1 MIKKLIF
8 GVLGLV
14 IVGLIGAT
22 VYLNMI
28 DWNQHKASIAQQFAE
43 ATGKN
48 VAFNGSV
55 SFHIFPTPSL
65 EAADI
70 DVYNHDKTGQKV
82 TLAKINKVVASL
94 SVRSLIQGKI
104 NVEKMTVVNPEI
116 FIEGYEDGT
125 LNWESAKSG
134 NEDFAI
140 NNVEVSFGSV
150 MLEDAKLHFINK
162 MYKIDSVIANI
173 NAEVIAGS
181 LFGPYRIE
189 GSYVKDGTPGGFAL
203 DLGKFSD
210 SFATSVNMV
219 ISHPQSESYV
229 RFDGTVL
236 LKNDAVNGNIVVES
250 KNPVNFI
257 NSMFSKAKISED
269 YEYPLAMSLAVKSD
283 KTQIALSNIVVKYAE
298 SAGAG
303 NILIPRKETQIGEEG
318 MQRRRIDLAFNM
330 AELNLEP
337 VLQAIK
343 DFLKRYDGKNYI
355 PEYNFDIIGD
365 VKSVKT
371 TYKNQVIR
379 DFDLSFDFMNN
390 AFIVQKFNAQ
400 LPFDG
405 LVKFKGEIFSVE
417 KVLTYNFDVD
427 ASTLDFAKTANWLG
441 YKLTP
446 LTKGVYK
453 KASTKFNLSG
463 TLETIKASPFVFNMD
478 KTAFNAKLAWLRK
491 GGDKYFIIA
500 DVDNVNLDNYIETL
514 PEAVSKTGWENK
526 VVYRFKQLAKLNNLD
541 VQFRAKLNSGIW
553 NKIPFEKVSA
563 EAVIKDGVAKIA
575 DFTVNNVAS
584 AQIVLKGEVS
594 GFGEEPKFKNL
605 KYGIAVADNKAF
617 TERMGLEFPKVNFDN
632 LLQFD
637 SKGVITGGLNR
648 AAIKAVSKLGNIDN
662 VYKGEISKVDN
673 IYYLN
678 GKVELNNNDMVR
690 MLNDFSINYNPEF
703 PLGLIKLSSEIKGSI
718 NALLFKNMDM
728 YIGSNHFAGDIL
740 FSKKEGRNLIKTNL
754 KANKFEFERFIY
766 NQNTRNETGVF
777 RPKTERVPFLP
788 KPNLSKAKID
798 YSWLKDWDME
808 AKINVDELSLQN
820 YALKNTSWTMLLNKQ
835 VLKVAQFIGEK
846 ENGLVNLDFELN
858 TVQTPTLKGKLALN
872 NMDLQKAKWSGSS
885 YGIEKAILEASLDF
899 NTSADT
905 VDNIMSQINGSG
917 KFKFIK
923 PIVKG
928 WDLSVIEADLENRVI
943 SEGFTALVQEN
954 LSSGETMFNSF
965 VGEFKLENGNYNI
978 RYATFDGDTYA
989 VDLSA
994 DGNLGAWSI
1003 TSTFNPIFKTVKNV
1017 SGLSF
1022 ALDGSLNAPTLEV
1035 DVSSITDVYDANE
1048 QQALAQAKAEQDAK
1062 IKKYRDLMDEQQER
1076 AEKSKQRLNGSVVAE
1091 FKAGNNL
1098 AENEKMKRYYSAIN
1112 KQIVQTNMDIAEV
1125 TSKNGMADINDDII
1139 AKLKTQNDLIEERL
1153 SKIERDLTSTRVQD
1167 VRLRIREDVA
1177 KITEIAAR
1185 SQTLPT
1191 RLLDM
1196 NGEFGKRL
1204 AAFNADYYIEGDAEA
1219 ENMKNQL
1226 EKLVVGIDE
1235 INIQVGGNNVVS
1247 QGVNDIVVLEKFAA
1261 DFRRDLENASDKIAE
1276 AEKILDNYEEHVD
1289 AKITAEE
1296 NAYQQRLED
1305 EAIKQKLSEN
1315 TGKIATAGGKTVTVE
1330 RDLDEINRSEQA
1342 IQKQGMQVLDF
1353 SNQTGGVVRS
1363 SLQQP
1368 SMSDSN
1374 RESSSGLILRVN
1386 DGEEIESGGR
1396 IVK

>member
-1 MIKKLIF
+1 MIKKIIF

-28 DWNQHKASIAQQFAE
+28 DWNQHKASIAQQFSE

-48 VAFNGSV
+48 VAFNGAV

-125 LNWESAKSG
+125 INWQSAKSG

-162 MYKIDSVIANI
+162 MYKIDSVIGNI

-236 LKNDAVNGNIVVES
+236 VKNDAVNGNIVVES

-257 NSMFSKAKISED
+257 NSMFSKAKLSED

-283 KTQIALSNIVVKYAE
+283 KTQIALSNIVIKYAE

-318 MQRRRIDLAFNM
+318 MQRRRVDLAFNM

-337 VLQAIK
+337 VLQAVK
-343 DFLKRYDGKNYI
+343 DFLKKYDGKNYI

-390 AFIVQKFNAQ
+390 AFIVQKFSAQ

-405 LVKFKGEIFSVE
+405 LLKFKGELFSVE

-441 YKLTP
+441 YKVTP

-463 TLETIKASPFVFNMD
+463 TLETIKASPFVFNLD
-478 KTAFNAKLAWLRK
+478 KTAINAKLAWIRK
-491 GGDKYFIIA
+491 NGNKYFVIA
-500 DVDNVNLDNYIETL
+500 DVDNMNLDNYIEPL
-514 PEAVSKTGWENK
+514 PEAVSQTGWENK
-526 VVYRFKQLAKLNNLD
+526 LIYRFKQLAKLNDLD
-541 VQFRAKLNSGIW
+541 IQFRAKLNSGIW
-553 NKIPFEKVSA
+553 HKIPFEKVA
-563 EAVIKDGVAKIA
+563 ADAVVKDGVAKIS
-575 DFTVNNVAS
+575 DFSVSNVAS

-594 GFGEEPKFKNL
+594 GFGSEPKFKNL

-617 TERMGLEFPKVNFDN
+617 TERMGLEFPKVNFDS

-637 SKGVITGGLNR
+637 SKGVVTGGLNR
-648 AAIKAVSKLGNIDN
+648 AAVKAVSKLGNVDT
-662 VYKGEISKVDN
+662 VYNGEISKADN
-673 IYYLN
+673 VYYVN
-678 GKVELNNNDMVR
+678 GKLQLNNNDVVR

-703 PLGLIKLSSEIKGSI
+703 PLGLIKMSSDVKGSI
-718 NALLFKNMDM
+718 NALLFKNMDT
-728 YIGSNHFAGDIL
+728 YIGSNHFTGDIL
-740 FSKKEGRNLIKTNL
+740 YSKKEGRNLIKSNL

-766 NQNTRNETGVF
+766 NKNTRNEAGVF

-808 AKINVDELSLQN
+808 AKINVEDLSLQN
-820 YALKNTSWTMLLNKQ
+820 HSLKNTSWTMVLNKQ
-835 VLKVAQFIGEK
+835 VLKVVQFVGEK
-846 ENGLVNLDFELN
+846 GNGLVNLDFELN
-858 TVQTPTLKGKLALN
+858 TVQNPKLSGKLGLN
-872 NMDLQKAKWSGSS
+872 NIELQKSKWSGSS
-885 YGIEKAILEASLDF
+885 YGIEKAILEATLDF
-899 NTSADT
+899 NTSADS
-905 VDNIMSQINGSG
+905 VDSIMSQINGNG
-917 KFKFIK
+917 KFKFVK
-923 PIVKG
+923 PVIKG
-928 WDLSVIEADLENRVI
+928 WDLSVIEADVESRII
-943 SEGFTALVQEN
+943 SDGFKALVQEN

-965 VGEFKLENGNYNI
+965 SGEFKLENGNYNI

-989 VDLSA
+989 VDLSS
-994 DGNLGAWSI
+994 DGNLGAWTT
-1003 TSTFNPIFKTVKNV
+1003 TSTFNAIFKTVKNV

-1022 ALDGSLNAPTLEV
+1022 TLDGNINAPSLEV
-1035 DVSSITDVYDANE
+1035 DVNPITDVYDANE
-1048 QQALAQAKAEQDAK
+1048 QQAVAQAKAEQDAK

-1076 AEKSKQRLNGSVVAE
+1076 AQKSKQRLNGSIVTE
-1091 FKAGNNL
+1091 FKAGNSL

-1125 TSKNGMADINDDII
+1125 ISKNGMADINDDVI
-1139 AKLKTQNDLIEERL
+1139 AELKTKNDLIEERL

-1167 VRLRIREDVA
+1167 VRLRIRVDVA
-1177 KITEIAAR
+1177 KISKIADQ
-1185 SQTLPT
+1185 SQTLPP

-1204 AAFNADYYIEGDAEA
+1204 AAFNADYYLEGDAEA

-1226 EKLVVGIDE
+1226 EKLVNGIDE

-1261 DFRRDLENASDKIAE
+1261 DFRKDLENASDKIAE
-1276 AEKILDNYEEHVD
+1276 AEKILEKYEEHVD

-1296 NAYQQRLED
+1296 KAYQQRIEE

-1330 RDLDEINRSEQA
+1330 RDLEEINRSEQA
-1342 IQKQGMQVLDF
+1342 IQKQGKVLDF
-1353 SNQTGGVVRS
+1353 SNQSNGVIRS
-1363 SLQQP
+1363 SLQQ
-1368 SMSDSN
+1368 SEVSNSDN
-1374 RESSSGLILRVN
+1374 ESSSGLILRIN